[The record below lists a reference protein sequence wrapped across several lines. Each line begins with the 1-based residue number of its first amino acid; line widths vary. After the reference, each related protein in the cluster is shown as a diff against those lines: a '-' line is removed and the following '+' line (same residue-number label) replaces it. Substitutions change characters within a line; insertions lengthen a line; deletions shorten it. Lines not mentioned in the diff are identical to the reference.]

1 MDQSASRKSGNRFFD
16 QEALRISKP
25 TRWWPIILLLAGCS
39 AAGVPEARH
48 ASIVSTNPCADA
60 ILMEVAPHARIAA
73 ISHYSRDPGSS
84 SIDPA
89 LARRFRATAGT
100 AEEVVTLRPD
110 LVIFG
115 RFEPAASRKAY
126 ARAGIRTLAV
136 DTPATLSEVR
146 AQVMTIAEAIGEPAR
161 GRALVAR
168 IDAAAAAALPP
179 PGTAPV
185 PALLWHA
192 GGLVSGAGT
201 LDDSLMRHAGFRN
214 AAADYGLAFT
224 GYLPLDQVV
233 SAPPKVML
241 VPPASRGSDDESRMR
256 TMRERAFARIGKAVE
271 ADFPEHL
278 SWCAGPVV
286 IPALR
291 RLAEIRKEI
300 G

>member
-1 MDQSASRKSGNRFFD
+1 M
-16 QEALRISKP
+16 
-25 TRWWPIILLLAGCS
+25 ILPLAGCS

-48 ASIVSTNPCADA
+48 STIVSTNPCADA
-60 ILMEVAPHARIAA
+60 ILMEIAPHERIAA
-73 ISHYSRDPGSS
+73 ISHYSREPGSS

-100 AEEVVTLRPD
+100 AEEVVALHPE

-115 RFEPAASRKAY
+115 RFEPAASRNAY
-126 ARAGIRTLAV
+126 ARAGIRTLAI
-136 DTPATLSEVR
+136 DTPSTITEAR
-146 AQVMTIAEAIGEPAR
+146 AQVMTIADAIGEPAR

-168 IDAAAAAALPP
+168 IDAAAAAAAPP
-179 PGTAPV
+179 PGAAPV

-233 SAPPKVML
+233 AAPPRVML
-241 VPPASRGSDDESRMR
+241 APPTARGTDDESRMR
-256 TMRERAFARIGKAVE
+256 TMRERALERAGTTVQ

-286 IPALR
+286 IPALK
-291 RLAEIRKEI
+291 RLTEIRRGI